1 MVFFL
6 IINMKEQFVNLV
18 LDLSFD
24 EVGRLL
30 SASTLTLLGK
40 TLVVRKVTFEG
51 IRSSSILKLN

>member
-1 MVFFL
+1 
-6 IINMKEQFVNLV
+6 MKEQFVNLV

-30 SASTLTLLGK
+30 SASTLALLGK